1 MLRYFYGYGDIYMNT
16 HMIKLLEISRRKTK
30 QNREVKVVFSWL
42 ERFLI
47 SSTTWGIYTHTNTHI
62 YTYVYIYISQRIGLK
77 NQKAFA

>member
-1 MLRYFYGYGDIYMNT
+1 MDMEIFIWT
-16 HMIKLLEISRRKTK
+16 HIWLNCLKYPEEKTK